1 MIGNYLKHIRRGLL
15 TNSIYSLLNIT
26 GLTIGLTCFAFI
38 VLWVKDE
45 LSYDKFNRNYDR
57 IYRLTGTAKTE
68 TGISE
73 SAVSSAPMAKALK
86 DDYPEV
92 ENTVRLD
99 MREEIVTHHGEQV
112 LQPGILLA
120 DPSFFTVF
128 SYHLTRGDALNEPFT
143 IILTESVAKKYF
155 GDKDPIGQTLKINLL
170 DADGRGAA

>member
-15 TNSIYSLLNIT
+15 KNRIYSLLNIT

-86 DDYPEV
+86 DDYPEI

-99 MREEIVTHHGEQV
+99 MREEIVTHHGDERFC
-112 LQPGILLA
+112 LQNKHIVVDVCRGRLYRYPHFA
-120 DPSFFTVF
+120 DNSK
-128 SYHLTRGDALNEPFT
+128 LQGD
-143 IILTESVAKKYF
+143 
-155 GDKDPIGQTLKINLL
+155 
-170 DADGRGAA
+170 